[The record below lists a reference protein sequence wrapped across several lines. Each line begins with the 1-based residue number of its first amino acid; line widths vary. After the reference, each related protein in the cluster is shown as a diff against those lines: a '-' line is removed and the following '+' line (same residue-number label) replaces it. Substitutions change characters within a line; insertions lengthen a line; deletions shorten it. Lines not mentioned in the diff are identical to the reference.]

1 MRVTLLSLCCAVGVC
16 GLTGLAVQATP
27 LPIGKVESGLTTSEK
42 PAVFEFNAASA
53 GLLSVAVQGD
63 GDIALMVVD
72 EDGQAVPDGSSDRD
86 LNGSSG
92 AEQVLVTITEAGT
105 YRVQV
110 KLLDGQGKFQI
121 GAAWIPFP
129 ARARPSDPDKRPA
142 TARAIETGRS
152 YEDSLDAAGGD
163 SWDWFV
169 FTPKNGGTLTVVL
182 RPLAD
187 SKIDLQLDVYTTAD
201 FSRPTVRSDQDLQ
214 ENPANESGTV
224 DVTAGQKVYVKV
236 SSLGG
241 AGKYRL
247 TSSLIQ

>member
-1 MRVTLLSLCCAVGVC
+1 MLKLPQPERAGDKRRRGRSLTAPRHLPVCAAAVVVLLLG
-16 GLTGLAVQATP
+16 TGLAVQATP

-142 TARAIETGRS
+142 TARAPGPAAARS
-152 YEDSLDAAGGD
+152 G
-163 SWDWFV
+163 
-169 FTPKNGGTLTVVL
+169 
-182 RPLAD
+182 
-187 SKIDLQLDVYTTAD
+187 
-201 FSRPTVRSDQDLQ
+201 
-214 ENPANESGTV
+214 
-224 DVTAGQKVYVKV
+224 
-236 SSLGG
+236 SSP
-241 AGKYRL
+241 
-247 TSSLIQ
+247 SSPP